1 MNRTVLL
8 AVLCLAACSKEAP
21 PVANETANT
30 KANTAAE
37 APAAVPS
44 LVGSWTVD
52 QINGRAP
59 DQAWPMTAKISADTF
74 VLTSECRKM
83 GYGFHQDRNIV
94 HLTPNAAAS
103 VNCGRVK
110 SPAEQIVE
118 KPLSLA
124 NIAMFSGDNNVE
136 FSGPG
141 GRITM
146 TRQLIR

>member
-1 MNRTVLL
+1 MNRAILSIIVLG
-8 AVLCLAACSKEAP
+8 LAACSKEAP
-21 PVANETANT
+21 PATETNNAVEVN
-30 KANTAAE
+30 AAAE

-44 LVGSWTVD
+44 LVGTWTVT

-59 DQAWPMTAKISADTF
+59 DQVWPMTARISADTF

-94 HLTPNAAAS
+94 HLTPNAAVS

-110 SPAEQIVE
+110 SPAEQIIE

-124 NIAMFSGDNNVE
+124 NIAMFSGEDKVE

-141 GRITM
+141 GRIAM
-146 TRQLIR
+146 TRQ